1 MDTAPA
7 AAPALARSRWDVID
21 LARGVAILAM
31 IVYHFGWD
39 LSFLQLIETNLIALP
54 AWRWFA
60 RIIAGSFLFLSGI
73 GLVLAHGHAIRWR
86 PFLRRLAT
94 IGGAALLVTVA
105 TYFAFPDS
113 FIFFGILHCIAL
125 SSILALPFL
134 RAPVPVTLGVAAF
147 VLAAPWIFTRARHSM
162 RRHSTGSASAPP
174 IR

>member
-39 LSFLQLIETNLIALP
+39 LSFPAAHRDKSYRAAGMAVVCRASSQARSCSCQESGWSWRIATP
-54 AWRWFA
+54 
-60 RIIAGSFLFLSGI
+60 SG
-73 GLVLAHGHAIRWR
+73 GGR
-86 PFLRRLAT
+86 FLRRLAT
-94 IGGAALLVTVA
+94 IGGAALLVTIA

-113 FIFFGILHCIAL
+113 YIFFGILHCIAL

-147 VLAAPWIFTRARHSM
+147 VLAAPWIFTSPALD
-162 RRHSTGSASAPP
+162 AP
-174 IR
+174 